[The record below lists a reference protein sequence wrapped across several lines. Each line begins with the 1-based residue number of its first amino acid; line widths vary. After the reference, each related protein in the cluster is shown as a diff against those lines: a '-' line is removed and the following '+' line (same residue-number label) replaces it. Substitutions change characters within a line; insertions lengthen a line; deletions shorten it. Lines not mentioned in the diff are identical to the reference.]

1 MECPSCNSQV
11 DTDSTRCPKCNFG
24 IRQAPKRD
32 SREGPAYLGD
42 RSGVD
47 TPESELARKFQCP
60 SCRSFGADQ
69 KQVSLPG
76 NTLTR
81 VFNINRNEFLM
92 VTCKHCGLCLLYNC
106 KAIGLSRSFWF
117 FVDLFCAFLVFVA
130 VLLAVTAINT
140 WFWMS

>member
-24 IRQAPKRD
+24 VRQAPQRD

-42 RSGVD
+42 RGGVN
-47 TPESELARKFQCP
+47 TPESELARRFQCP

-69 KQVSLPG
+69 KRVSMAG
-76 NTLTR
+76 NTLSR

-92 VTCKHCGLCLLYNC
+92 TTCKHCGLCLLYNC
-106 KAIGLSRSFWF
+106 KAIGLRKSIWF
-117 FVDLFCAFLVFVA
+117 IVDLFWAFLVFV
-130 VLLAVTAINT
+130 VITILIILILI
-140 WFWMS
+140 F